1 VEVKILNAKPFH
13 LNKTLLI
20 LVILFVVIAI
30 WKPIALIYGMQ
41 RGGLYALIALP
52 LALILGIIGI
62 LNLAHGDFLTLAM
75 YIGYLLFEN
84 LKIDPLISMIPLFFL
99 FLALGMGI
107 YMLTIKYVLKSGEL
121 NQLILTFGISMV
133 IIQLAELIWTTRPRN
148 LYVSYASASISFLD
162 FSVGTYEFLYPV
174 IAIGVLIALQ
184 LFLKKTKLG
193 QAATAVGQNPKGAEI
208 VGIDTNRVY
217 FTVFSIS
224 LGILG
229 IAAGIMLPRTSIFP
243 LTGNPYTLK
252 SFALVAMAGLGNL
265 NGILIG
271 GIVLGI
277 AEAVIQSIPGY
288 GGWSDLVFFGVLL
301 AVILTRA
308 YRRSES

>member
-1 VEVKILNAKPFH
+1 MNAKPFH
-13 LNKTLLI
+13 LNRTLLI
-20 LVILFVVIAI
+20 FIILLVVIAI
-30 WKPIALIYGMQ
+30 WKPVALIYGFQ

-62 LNLAHGDFLTLAM
+62 LNLGHGDFLTLAM

-84 LKIDPLISMIPLFFL
+84 LKIDPLLSMIPLFFI

-133 IIQLAELIWTTRPRN
+133 IIQMAELIWTTRPRN
-148 LYVSYASASISFLD
+148 LYVPYASSSVSFLD
-162 FSVGTYEFLYPV
+162 FSVGTYEFLYPAL
-174 IAIGVLIALQ
+174 AIGVLVALR

-193 QAATAVGQNPKGAEI
+193 QAATAVGQNPRGAEI

-224 LGILG
+224 IGILG
-229 IAAGIMLPRTSIFP
+229 IAAGVMLPRTSVFP
-243 LTGNPYTLK
+243 LTGSPYTLK

-271 GIVLGI
+271 GIALGI